1 MNRNFLSAVSGTLLG
16 GAVLLAGCH
25 GKSGGY
31 SADDESGGD
40 KTQTLVTVQVGQ
52 LKQATLHAYVSG
64 YGSVQPSPATATTGA
79 ATARVAPPQSG
90 VVLRVH
96 VVEGQ
101 HVNPGDRLV
110 DLDDRAA
117 DVAVKYAA
125 ETAARQQTLY
135 AEHNTSLKALQDA
148 EAALGTAK
156 AQLALVH
163 ITAPLAG
170 TVTRLNVRPGE
181 AVDGTT
187 VLAEITDLSRLAV
200 SADIPA
206 AEANNVEPSDPLDIL
221 GEKHVTAKVDY
232 VSPAVDPTNGTLTVR
247 AALPA
252 DAGLRSG
259 TLVRLRITT
268 GTHTNVLAAPAASVV
283 TNEEGADVVAIVNQD
298 QATQVPVKVGYRDDG
313 LVEVS
318 GNGLKP
324 GDTVV
329 TVGAYGLPAKTQ
341 VQIAKP

>member
-1 MNRNFLSAVSGTLLG
+1 MNRKFLPAISSALLAS
-16 GAVLLAGCH
+16 AVLLAGCH
-25 GKSGGY
+25 GKSGG
-31 SADDESGGD
+31 SSDDDSGGGQV
-40 KTQTLVTVQVGQ
+40 QTLVTVQIGQ
-52 LKQATLHAYVSG
+52 LSRATLHTYVSG
-64 YGSVQPSPATATTGA
+64 YGAVQPSPATASAGA

-101 HVNPGDRLV
+101 HVKQGDPLV

-117 DVAVKYAA
+117 EVAVKYAA
-125 ETAARQQTLY
+125 ETAARQRTLY

-163 ITAPLAG
+163 LTAPLTG

-187 VLAEITDLSRLAV
+187 VLAEITDLSRLVV
-200 SADIPA
+200 SVEIPSGDA
-206 AEANNVEPSDPLDIL
+206 GSVEPGDPLEIL
-221 GEKHVTAKVDY
+221 GEKRVRTKVDY
-232 VSPAVDPTNGTLTVR
+232 VSPAIDPTNGTVTVW

-259 TLVRLRITT
+259 TVVELRITT
-268 GTHTNVLAAPAASVV
+268 GTHADVLAAPAASVV
-283 TNEEGADVVAIVNQD
+283 TNEDGADVIAVVNRD

-318 GNGLKP
+318 GNALKA
-324 GDTVV
+324 GDSVV